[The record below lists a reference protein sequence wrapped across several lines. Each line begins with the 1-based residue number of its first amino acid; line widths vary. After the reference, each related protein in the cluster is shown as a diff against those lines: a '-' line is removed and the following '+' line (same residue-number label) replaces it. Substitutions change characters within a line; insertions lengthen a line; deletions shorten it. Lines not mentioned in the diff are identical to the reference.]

1 MGWELEDVEKP
12 FIAQVQMLGW
22 AHIEG
27 SLDDPAITDRSNFA
41 EAIQESVLR
50 AQLRALNPRPDGTPW
65 LDEARLS
72 EAVATITR
80 LGTHKLMEANQ
91 KATELLIK
99 GLTVEGL
106 PGWNSGRGQ
115 TIRYIDWDTPTNN
128 RFTVVNQY
136 RVDCPPGF
144 NSAKQFIVP
153 DLVLLVNGIPLIV
166 VECKSPSIPEPLA
179 EAVDQLRRYSN
190 QRKAAF
196 EVDENEGNES
206 LFATNQLLV
215 ATSFDQARVG
225 CVGAAFEH
233 YAQWKTVVGPDGT
246 GSEAHILACLNAVIP
261 VQAGIQNNTVIP
273 AQAGIQNNA
282 VIPAQAGI
290 QNHGTELPPRRGL
303 SEQERLIA
311 GLLAPAHLLD
321 VIKNFLLFMQ
331 IGGQTI
337 KSVCRYPQYRAVN
350 RAIARLKTGQTR
362 LQHGEHDQRG
372 GIIWH
377 TQGSGKSL
385 TMVFLVRKM
394 RADPALRRFK
404 VIVVTD
410 RKDLQRQ
417 LSATA
422 TLTGEIVEVA
432 DSTAG
437 VKALARRK
445 GPGLIFATIQ
455 KYRDADTAG
464 DAPLTADDL
473 PKVDEPKARY
483 KAAEK
488 FEVLNED
495 DGILVLVD
503 EAHRTQAG
511 DLHANLLAGL
521 PNCARIGFTGTP
533 IIMGEKKRTH
543 EIFGEFIDRYTI
555 KEAEADGATVPVL
568 YEGRTAT
575 GAIKDGTSLDELF
588 EDLFRQHTPEELEAI
603 KQKYATKG
611 HIFEAPALIADKAR
625 DILRHYVTNILP
637 NGYKA
642 QVVAYSRLAVI
653 RYFEALRQA
662 RDALLTEA
670 EALSPQ
676 DKALD
681 DETLCQRPPKVQAVV
696 QAWRY
701 RETLA
706 RIEFAPIISGS
717 NNDDPAWKAWT
728 DGTAHEQRIKRFKKP
743 LFHTDL
749 TKTDPLTF
757 LVVKSMLLTGFD
769 APIEGV
775 MYLDRPIREA
785 ELLQAIARVNRTG
798 FGKRCGIVVDY
809 YGVAQHL
816 KEALSA
822 YADEDVQGT
831 LASLRDEVPVLRDRH
846 LRVVDLFRQ
855 RGIESLEDAEACIE
869 ALGSERLRAEFAVK
883 LKSFLASLDTVLP
896 RPEGLP
902 YVADAKWLAYLYAR
916 ARNRYKDTPILGKDV
931 GAKVRKLIDDHV
943 ISLGIDPK
951 IPPIQLTDAHFI
963 QHLEHLDSADAV
975 TSRRAIASEMEH
987 AIRSHIRKHTDEDP
1001 VLYRKLSER
1010 LNDILKTLGERW
1022 DEVIAQLREIID
1034 ELRSGKAS
1042 ATDAPEDLPEHC
1054 APFLRTV
1061 LDVMYSGQTPT
1072 LDELLR
1078 LKDVTVELVELLIQ
1092 ELQSNRNIWSP
1103 HKRAAQDALNGQLF
1117 DYLMRLRPSL
1127 VGTHKAGVLADKLIE
1142 QARANHDKLVQL

>member
-12 FIAQVQMLGW
+12 FVAQLRGLGW
-22 AHIEG
+22 TYNEG
-27 SLDDPAITDRSNFA
+27 SLDDPAVTGRANFA
-41 EAIQESVLR
+41 EVIQEQLLKE
-50 AQLRALNPRPDGTPW
+50 QLRALNPGEYGAPW
-65 LDEARLS
+65 LDDARLS
-72 EAVATITR
+72 EAVAAITR
-80 LGTHKLMEANQ
+80 LGTHKLMEANE

-106 PGWNSGRGQ
+106 PGWDGGRGQ
-115 TIRYIDWDTPTNN
+115 TIHYIDWETPANN
-128 RFTVVNQY
+128 CFTVINQY

-144 NSAKQFIVP
+144 NSGKAFIVP
-153 DLVLLVNGIPLIV
+153 DLVLLVNGIPLVV

-190 QRKAAF
+190 QRKAVF
-196 EVDENEGNES
+196 EVDDNEGNEP

-215 ATSFDQARVG
+215 ATSFDEARVG

-233 YAQWKTVVGPDGT
+233 FVQWKTVVGPDGT
-246 GSEAHILACLNAVIP
+246 GSEIEV
-261 VQAGIQNNTVIP
+261 
-273 AQAGIQNNA
+273 AQGLGKSI
-282 VIPAQAGI
+282 
-290 QNHGTELPPRRGL
+290 L

-311 GLLAPAHLLD
+311 GLLSPAHLLD
-321 VIKNFLLFMQ
+321 VVKNFMLFMQ
-331 IGGQTI
+331 VGGQTI
-337 KSVCRYPQYRAVN
+337 KTVCRYPQYRAVN

-362 LQHGEHDQRG
+362 LQHGEQDQRG

-394 RADPALRRFK
+394 RADKKLRRFK

-410 RKDLQRQ
+410 RKDFQGQ
-417 LSATA
+417 LSVTA
-422 TLTGEIVEVA
+422 TLTGEAVEVA
-432 DSTAG
+432 ESTTG

-455 KYRDADTAG
+455 KYRDPDNIGEVSPIT
-464 DAPLTADDL
+464 DDL
-473 PKVDEPKARY
+473 SKGEELKARY
-483 KAAEK
+483 KADEN

-495 DGILVLVD
+495 ESILVLVD

-521 PNCARIGFTGTP
+521 PNCTRIGFTGTP

-568 YEGRTAT
+568 YEGRTAN
-575 GAIKDGTSLDELF
+575 GAIKDGASLDELF
-588 EDLFRQHTPEELEAI
+588 EDLFRQRTPEELEAI
-603 KQKYATKG
+603 KKKYATKG
-611 HIFEAPALIADKAR
+611 HIFDAPALIVDKAR
-625 DILRHYVTNILP
+625 DIIRHYVTNILP

-642 QVVAYSRLAVI
+642 QVVAYSRLAAI
-653 RYFEALRQA
+653 RYFEALKQA
-662 RDALLTEA
+662 RDELLA
-670 EALSPQ
+670 EAQTLSPE
-676 DKALD
+676 DKSLD
-681 DETLCQRPPKVQAVV
+681 DEALCQRSAKVQAVI

-706 RIEFAPIISGS
+706 CIEFAPIISGS
-717 NNDDPAWKAWT
+717 NNDDPAWKQWT
-728 DGTAHEQRIKRFKKP
+728 DSATHEHLIKCFKKP
-743 LFHTDL
+743 LFNAKPE
-749 TKTDPLTF
+749 KTDPLAF

-816 KEALSA
+816 KEALAA
-822 YADEDVQGT
+822 YADEDVEGA
-831 LASLRDEVPVLRDRH
+831 LASLKDELPVLRDRH

-855 RGIESLEDAEACIE
+855 RGIESLHDTDACIN
-869 ALGSERLRAEFAVK
+869 ALNSERLRAEFSIK
-883 LKSFLASLDTVLP
+883 LKAFLNSLDIVLP

-902 YVADAKWLAYLYAR
+902 YSGDAKHLAYIYAR
-916 ARNRYKDTPILGKDV
+916 ARNRYKDTPVLGKDV

-951 IPPIQLTDAHFI
+951 IPPIQLTDVEFATHVARTAN
-963 QHLEHLDSADAV
+963 D
-975 TSRRAIASEMEH
+975 RAKASEMEH
-987 AIRSHIRKHTDEDP
+987 AIRSHVREYTDEDP

-1010 LNDILKTLGERW
+1010 LNDILKTLGEQW
-1022 DEVIAQLREIID
+1022 DEVISQLQKLID
-1034 ELRSGKAS
+1034 ELRTGKMSS
-1042 ATDAPEDLPEHC
+1042 ADIPNDLPEHC
-1054 APFLRTV
+1054 APFLRTI
-1061 LDVMYSGQTPT
+1061 LDVVCAGQTPAAA
-1072 LDELLR
+1072 ELLH
-1078 LKDVTVELVELLIQ
+1078 LKDVTVQMVDLLVQ

-1103 HKRAAQDALNGQLF
+1103 HKLAAQEDLNSQLF
-1117 DYLMRLRPSL
+1117 EHFMHLQPPFVDADN
-1127 VGTHKAGVLADKLIE
+1127 AGVLADKLIY
-1142 QARANHDKLVQL
+1142 QARANHNKLVQV

>member
-12 FIAQVQMLGW
+12 FVAQLQALGW
-22 AHIEG
+22 AHVEG
-27 SLDDPAITDRSNFA
+27 SLDDPAVTGRANFA
-41 EAIQESVLR
+41 EVIQDSVLR
-50 AQLRALNPRPDGTPW
+50 SQLRALNAGPDGQPW
-65 LDEARLS
+65 LDDPRLS
-72 EAVATITR
+72 EAVAAITR
-80 LGTHKLMEANQ
+80 LDTHKLMEANQ

-106 PGWNSGRGQ
+106 PGWDGGRGQ
-115 TIRYIDWDTPTNN
+115 TLRYIDWDTPANN
-128 RFTVVNQY
+128 RFTVINQY

-144 NSAKQFIVP
+144 NSGKTFIVP
-153 DLVLLVNGIPLIV
+153 DLVLLVNGIPLVV

-196 EVDENEGNES
+196 EVDENEGSEA
-206 LFATNQLLV
+206 LFATNQLLI
-215 ATSFDQARVG
+215 ATSCDETRVG

-233 YAQWKTVVGPDGT
+233 FARWKTVVGPDGADAET
-246 GSEAHILACLNAVIP
+246 EV
-261 VQAGIQNNTVIP
+261 
-273 AQAGIQNNA
+273 AQLLGKND
-282 VIPAQAGI
+282 
-290 QNHGTELPPRRGL
+290 
-303 SEQERLIA
+303 QERLIA

-321 VIKNFLLFMQ
+321 VVKNFLLFVQ
-331 IGGQTI
+331 VGGQTI
-337 KSVCRYPQYRAVN
+337 KSVCRYQQYRAVN

-362 LQHGEHDQRG
+362 LAHGEHDQRS

-394 RADPALRRFK
+394 RAEAALRRFK
-404 VIVVTD
+404 IIVITD
-410 RKDLQRQ
+410 RKDLQSQ
-417 LSATA
+417 LSVTA
-422 TLTGEIVEVA
+422 TLTGEVVEVA

-437 VKALARRK
+437 VKTLARRK

-464 DAPLTADDL
+464 DAPLTADAL
-473 PKVDEPKARY
+473 PKVEQPRANYTAGDT
-483 KAAEK
+483 

-495 DGILVLVD
+495 DSILVLVD

-543 EIFGEFIDRYTI
+543 EIFGAFIDRYTI
-555 KEAEADGATVPVL
+555 RQSEEDGSTVPVL
-568 YEGRTAT
+568 YEGRTAK
-575 GAIKDGTSLDELF
+575 GAIKDGATLDELF
-588 EDLFRQHTPEELEAI
+588 EDLFRQRTPEELEAI
-603 KQKYATKG
+603 KKKYATKG
-611 HIFEAPALIADKAR
+611 HIFDAPALIADKAR
-625 DILRHYVTNILP
+625 DILRHYVTHILP

-642 QVVAYSRLAVI
+642 QVVAYSRLAAI
-653 RYFEALRQA
+653 RYFEALKLA
-662 RDALLTEA
+662 RNELLAKA

-676 DKALD
+676 DKGLD
-681 DETLCQRPPKVQAVV
+681 DEALCQRPPKIQAAV

-701 RETLA
+701 RDTLA
-706 RIEFAPIISGS
+706 RIEFAPVISGS
-717 NNDDPAWKAWT
+717 NNDNPAWKTWT
-728 DGTAHEQRIKRFKKP
+728 DGAAHEQLIQRFKKP
-743 LFHTDL
+743 LFHTQPE
-749 TKTDPLTF
+749 KTDPLAF

-769 APIEGV
+769 APVEGV

-816 KEALSA
+816 KEALAA
-822 YADEDVQGT
+822 YADEDVQGA
-831 LASLRDEVPVLRDRH
+831 LASLKDEAPVLRDRH

-855 RGIESLEDAEACIE
+855 RGIESLQDTEACVE
-869 ALGSERLRAEFAVK
+869 MLASEKLRAEFAVK
-883 LKSFLASLDTVLP
+883 LKAFLASLDTVLP

-902 YVADAKWLAYLYAR
+902 YSGDAKQLAYIYAR
-916 ARNRYKDTPILGKDV
+916 ARNRYKDTPVLGKDV

-943 ISLGIDPK
+943 ISLGINPK

-963 QHLEHLDSADAV
+963 QHLEHLESADAV
-975 TSRRAIASEMEH
+975 ESRRAIASEMEH
-987 AIRSHIRKHTDEDP
+987 ALRSHIRRHLDEDP

-1010 LNDILKTLGERW
+1010 LNEILRTLGDRW
-1022 DEVIAQLREIID
+1022 DEIIARLREIID
-1034 ELRSGKAS
+1034 QLREGA
-1042 ATDAPEDLPEHC
+1042 AGAEDTPDDLPEHC

-1061 LDVMYSGQTPT
+1061 LDVVCAGQTPT
-1072 LDELLR
+1072 PAELLR
-1078 LKDVTVELVELLIQ
+1078 LKDVTVDLVELLAE
-1092 ELQSNRNIWSP
+1092 ELKANPRIWSP
-1103 HKRAAQDALNGQLF
+1103 NKMPDQENLRDGVLF
-1117 DYLMRLRPSL
+1117 ERLMRLRPPL
-1127 VGTHKAGVLADKLIE
+1127 VDTDKAGLLADKLME
-1142 QARANHDKLVQL
+1142 QARANHDKLVQV

>member
-1 MGWELEDVEKP
+1 MGWELADVEKP
-12 FIAQVQMLGW
+12 FVAQLQALDW
-22 AHIEG
+22 AYTEG
-27 SLDDPAITDRSNFA
+27 SLETPALTGRSSFT
-41 EAIQESVLR
+41 EVIQEGVLR
-50 AQLRALNPRPDGTPW
+50 ERLRALNPGPDGQPW
-65 LDEARLS
+65 LDEARLP
-72 EAVATITR
+72 EAVAAITR

-91 KATELLIK
+91 KATDILIR

-106 PGWNSGRGQ
+106 PGWDGGRGQ
-115 TIRYIDWDTPTNN
+115 TIRYIDWDTPANN
-128 RFTVVNQY
+128 HFTVVNQY

-144 NSAKQFIVP
+144 NSGKAFIVP
-153 DLVLLVNGIPLIV
+153 DLVLLVNGLPLVV

-196 EVDENEGNES
+196 EVDDNEGNEA

-215 ATSFDQARVG
+215 ATSYDEARVG

-246 GSEAHILACLNAVIP
+246 GSEMEF
-261 VQAGIQNNTVIP
+261 
-273 AQAGIQNNA
+273 AQKLGK
-282 VIPAQAGI
+282 PS
-290 QNHGTELPPRRGL
+290 L

-321 VIKNFLLFMQ
+321 VVKNFLLFMQ
-331 IGGQTI
+331 VGGQTI
-337 KSVCRYPQYRAVN
+337 KSVCRYQQYRAVN
-350 RAIARLKTGQTR
+350 RAIARLKTGKTR
-362 LQHGEHDQRG
+362 PQHGEHDERG

-394 RADPALRRFK
+394 RADAQLRRFK

-410 RKDLQRQ
+410 RKDLQSQ
-417 LSATA
+417 LSVTA
-422 TLTGEIVEVA
+422 TLTGEVVEVA
-432 DSTAG
+432 ENTAG

-455 KYRDADTAG
+455 KYRQGEDGDTAG

-473 PKVDEPKARY
+473 PKVEEPKASY
-483 KAAEK
+483 KAGQTSADR

-495 DGILVLVD
+495 DSILVLVD

-555 KEAEADGATVPVL
+555 KEAEVDGATVPVL
-568 YEGRTAT
+568 YEGRTAN
-575 GAIKDGTSLDELF
+575 GAIKDGASLDELF

-611 HIFEAPALIADKAR
+611 HIFDAPALIADKAR
-625 DILRHYVTNILP
+625 DILRHYVTHILP

-642 QVVAYSRLAVI
+642 QVVAYSRLAAI
-653 RYFEALRQA
+653 RYFEALKTA
-662 RDALLTEA
+662 RDELLAEA
-670 EALSPQ
+670 QALSPQ

-681 DETLCQRPPKVQAVV
+681 DEALCQRPSQVQALV

-701 RETLA
+701 RDTLA

-717 NNDDPAWKAWT
+717 NNDDPAWKTWT
-728 DGTAHEQRIKRFKKP
+728 DGAAHEQRIKRFKKP
-743 LFHTDL
+743 LFHADSA
-749 TKTDPLTF
+749 KTDPLAF

-816 KEALSA
+816 KEALAA
-822 YADEDVQGT
+822 YADEDVEGA
-831 LASLRDEVPVLRDRH
+831 LASLKDEVPVLRDRH

-855 RGIESLEDAEACIE
+855 RGIESLDDTEACIE
-869 ALGSERLRAEFAVK
+869 ALGSEKLRAEFAVN
-883 LKSFLASLDTVLP
+883 LKAFLASLDTVLP

-902 YVADAKWLAYLYAR
+902 YSGDAKRLAYIYAR
-916 ARNRYKDTPILGKDV
+916 ARNRYKDTPVLGKDV

-951 IPPIQLTDAHFI
+951 IPPIQLTDAEFDTHV
-963 QHLEHLDSADAV
+963 A
-975 TSRRAIASEMEH
+975 RAASDRAKASEMEH

-1010 LNDILKTLGERW
+1010 LNEIFRTLGEQW
-1022 DEVIAQLREIID
+1022 NEVIAQLQKIID
-1034 ELRSGKAS
+1034 ELRTGKAG
-1042 ATDAPEDLPEHC
+1042 AADAPDDLPEHC

-1061 LDVMYSGQTPT
+1061 LDVVCAGQTPT
-1072 LDELLR
+1072 QAELLR
-1078 LKDVTVELVELLIQ
+1078 LKDVTVELVDLLVQ
-1092 ELQSNRNIWSP
+1092 ELQGNRGIWSP
-1103 HKRAAQDALNGQLF
+1103 SKRADQDNLNGQLF
-1117 DYLMRLRPSL
+1117 EHLMRLRPPL
-1127 VGTHKAGVLADKLIE
+1127 VDADKAGVLSDKLME
-1142 QARANHDKLVQL
+1142 QARASHDKLVQV

>member
-1 MGWELEDVEKP
+1 MGWELDDVEKP
-12 FIAQVQMLGW
+12 FVTQLQALGW

-27 SLDDPAITDRSNFA
+27 SIDDPTVTARSSFA
-41 EAIQESVLR
+41 EVIQQGLLR
-50 AQLRALNPRPDGTPW
+50 EKLCALNLGPDGAPW

-72 EAVATITR
+72 EAVAAITR
-80 LGTHKLMEANQ
+80 LGTHKLMEANE
-91 KATELLIK
+91 KATNLLIR

-106 PGWNSGRGQ
+106 PGWDGGRGQ
-115 TIRYIDWDTPTNN
+115 TLRYIDWDTPAKN
-128 RFTVVNQY
+128 RFTVINQY

-153 DLVLLVNGIPLIV
+153 DLVLLVNGIPLVV
-166 VECKSPSIPEPLA
+166 VECKSPSVPEPLA

-196 EVDENEGNES
+196 EVDDNEGNEP

-215 ATSFDQARVG
+215 ASSFDEARVG

-233 YAQWKTVVGPDGT
+233 YAQWKTVVGPEGS
-246 GSEAHILACLNAVIP
+246 GSEIEVAHALGKAAI
-261 VQAGIQNNTVIP
+261 
-273 AQAGIQNNA
+273 
-282 VIPAQAGI
+282 
-290 QNHGTELPPRRGL
+290 

-311 GLLAPAHLLD
+311 GLLTPAHLLD
-321 VIKNFLLFMQ
+321 VVKNFMLFMQ
-331 IGGQTI
+331 TGGQTI
-337 KSVCRYPQYRAVN
+337 KTVCRYQQYRAVN
-350 RAIARLKTGQTR
+350 RAMARLKTGQTR

-394 RADPALRRFK
+394 RADAELRRFK

-410 RKDLQRQ
+410 RKDLQGQ
-417 LSATA
+417 LSVTA
-422 TLTGEIVEVA
+422 TLTGEVVDVA
-432 DSTAG
+432 ESTAG

-455 KYRDADTAG
+455 KYRDPDSAG
-464 DAPLTADDL
+464 DAPLTEDDL
-473 PKVDEPKARY
+473 PKATDPEIKESRANY
-483 KAAEK
+483 KAFQK

-495 DGILVLVD
+495 DTILVLVD

-568 YEGRTAT
+568 YEGRTAN

-588 EDLFRQHTPEELEAI
+588 EDLFRQHSPEELEAI
-603 KQKYATKG
+603 KKKYATKG
-611 HIFEAPALIADKAR
+611 HIFDAPALIADKAR

-642 QVVAYSRLAVI
+642 QVVAYSRLAAI
-653 RYFEALRQA
+653 RYFEALRTA
-662 RDALLTEA
+662 RDDLLAEA
-670 EALSPQ
+670 HALSPE
-676 DKALD
+676 DKGLD
-681 DETLCQRPPKVQAVV
+681 DEALCQRPVSVQAVV

-701 RETLA
+701 RDTLA

-717 NNDDPAWKAWT
+717 NNDDPAWKPWT
-728 DGTAHEQRIKRFKKP
+728 DGTAHEQLIKRFKKP
-743 LFHTDL
+743 LFL
-749 TKTDPLTF
+749 SAGKEAKPEKTDPLVF

-809 YGVAQHL
+809 FGVARHL
-816 KEALSA
+816 KEALAA
-822 YADEDVQGT
+822 YADEDVEGA
-831 LASLRDEVPVLRDRH
+831 LASLKDEVPVLRDRH

-855 RGIESLEDAEACIE
+855 RGIDSLEDTEACVE
-869 ALGSERLRAEFAVK
+869 ALGSEKLRAEFAVK
-883 LKSFLASLDTVLP
+883 LKAFLGSLDTVLP

-902 YVADAKWLAYLYAR
+902 YTRDAKKLAYIYAR
-916 ARNRYKDTPILGKDV
+916 ARNRYKDTPVLGKDV
-931 GAKVRKLIDDHV
+931 GAKVRKLIDDHL

-951 IPPIQLTDAHFI
+951 IPPIQLTDAAFEK
-963 QHLEHLDSADAV
+963 HLQKTAHEAGFVASRAV
-975 TSRRAIASEMEH
+975 ASEMEH

-1001 VLYRKLSER
+1001 VLYRKLSEH
-1010 LNDILKTLGERW
+1010 LNDILKTLGEKW
-1022 DEVIAQLREIID
+1022 DEVISQLQKIID
-1034 ELRSGKAS
+1034 ELRTGKAGS
-1042 ATDAPEDLPEHC
+1042 ADAPSDLPEHC

-1061 LDVMYSGQTPT
+1061 LDVVCAGQTPT
-1072 LDELLR
+1072 AAELLR
-1078 LKDVTVELVELLIQ
+1078 LKDLTVELVDLLVQ
-1092 ELQSNRNIWSP
+1092 ELQGNRDIWSP
-1103 HKRAAQDALNGQLF
+1103 HKRAAQEDLNTQLF
-1117 DYLMRLRPSL
+1117 EHLMRLRPPL
-1127 VGTHKAGVLADKLIE
+1127 VDTDKAGVLADKLME
-1142 QARANHDKLVQL
+1142 QARASHDKLVQV

>member
-12 FIAQVQMLGW
+12 FVAQLQALGW
-22 AHIEG
+22 NYIEG
-27 SLDDPAITDRSNFA
+27 SLDDPALTGRSSFT
-41 EAIQESVLR
+41 EVIQDGVLR
-50 AQLRALNPRPDGTPW
+50 EQLRTLNPGPDGQPW
-65 LDEARLS
+65 LDDSRLS
-72 EAVATITR
+72 EAVAALTR
-80 LGTHKLMEANQ
+80 LGTHKLMEANE

-106 PGWNSGRGQ
+106 PGWDGGRGQ
-115 TIRYIDWDTPTNN
+115 TLRYVDWDTPANN
-128 RFTVVNQY
+128 RFTVINQY

-144 NSAKQFIVP
+144 NSGKAFIVP
-153 DLVLLVNGIPLIV
+153 DLVLLVNGLPVVV

-190 QRKAAF
+190 QRRAAF
-196 EVDENEGNES
+196 EVDDNEGNEA

-215 ATSFDQARVG
+215 ATSFDEARVA

-233 YAQWKTVVGPDGT
+233 FAQWKTVVGPDGV
-246 GSEAHILACLNAVIP
+246 GSEFGVAERL
-261 VQAGIQNNTVIP
+261 GKS
-273 AQAGIQNNA
+273 
-282 VIPAQAGI
+282 
-290 QNHGTELPPRRGL
+290 GL

-331 IGGQTI
+331 VGGQTI
-337 KSVCRYPQYRAVN
+337 KSVCRYQQYRAVN

-362 LQHGEHDQRG
+362 LQHGEHDERG

-394 RADPALRRFK
+394 RGDAQLRRFK

-410 RKDLQRQ
+410 RKDLQSQ
-417 LSATA
+417 LSVTA
-422 TLTGEIVEVA
+422 TLTGEAVQVA
-432 DSTAG
+432 ESTNG
-437 VKALARRK
+437 IKALARRK

-455 KYRDADTAG
+455 KYRDNDAVG
-464 DAPLTADDL
+464 DAPLTEEDL
-473 PKVDEPKARY
+473 PAQP
-483 KAAEK
+483 KAAEPRATYKADEK
-488 FEVLNED
+488 FEILNED
-495 DGILVLVD
+495 DSILVLVD

-575 GAIKDGTSLDELF
+575 GAIKDGASLDELF

-611 HIFEAPALIADKAR
+611 HIFDAPALIADKAR

-642 QVVAYSRLAVI
+642 QVVAYSRLAAI
-653 RYFEALRQA
+653 RYFEALKTA
-662 RDALLTEA
+662 RDELLAEA
-670 EALSPQ
+670 QALSPLDQ
-676 DKALD
+676 ALD
-681 DETLCQRPPKVQAVV
+681 DEALCQRPSQVQAVI

-701 RETLA
+701 RDTLS

-717 NNDDPAWKAWT
+717 NNDDPAWKTWT
-728 DGTAHEQRIKRFKKP
+728 DGAAHEQLIKRFKKP
-743 LFHTDL
+743 LFHARPE
-749 TKTDPLTF
+749 KTDPLAF

-816 KEALSA
+816 KEALAA
-822 YADEDVQGT
+822 YADEDVEGA
-831 LASLRDEVPVLRDRH
+831 LASLKDEVPVLRDRH

-855 RGIESLEDAEACIE
+855 QGIESLDDTEACVE
-869 ALGSERLRAEFAVK
+869 ALSSDKLRAEFAVK
-883 LKSFLASLDTVLP
+883 LKAFLGSLDTVLP

-902 YVADAKWLAYLYAR
+902 YTKDAKKLAYIYAR
-916 ARNRYKDTPILGKDV
+916 ARNRYKDTPVLGKDV

-943 ISLGIDPK
+943 ISLGVDPK
-951 IPPIQLTDAHFI
+951 IPPIQLTDAEFDT
-963 QHLEHLDSADAV
+963 HLARTVND
-975 TSRRAIASEMEH
+975 RAKASEMEH
-987 AIRSHIRKHTDEDP
+987 AIRSHIRRHADEDP

-1010 LNDILKTLGERW
+1010 LSEILRTLGDKW
-1022 DEVIAQLREIID
+1022 DEVVTQLQKITD
-1034 ELRSGKAS
+1034 ELRSGKVRDD
-1042 ATDAPEDLPEHC
+1042 ATPGDLPEHC

-1061 LDVMYSGQTPT
+1061 LDVVCANQAPTPA
-1072 LDELLR
+1072 ELQR
-1078 LKDVTVELVELLIQ
+1078 LKDVTVELVDLLVQ

-1103 HKRAAQDALNGQLF
+1103 QKRAAQEDLNTQLF
-1117 DYLMRLRPSL
+1117 EHLMRLRPPL
-1127 VGTHKAGVLADKLIE
+1127 VDADKAGVLADKLME
-1142 QARANHDKLVQL
+1142 QARANHDRLVQV

>member
-1 MGWELEDVEKP
+1 MGWELDDVERP
-12 FIAQVQMLGW
+12 FVAQLQMLGW
-22 AHIEG
+22 THIEG
-27 SLDDPAITDRSNFA
+27 SLDVPGVTERTSFT
-41 EAIQESVLR
+41 EVIQERVLR
-50 AQLRALNPRPDGTPW
+50 EQLRALNAGPDGKPW
-65 LDEARLS
+65 LDDARLS
-72 EAVATITR
+72 EAVGGITR
-80 LGTHKLMEANQ
+80 LGSHKLMEANE

-106 PGWNSGRGQ
+106 PGWDGGRGQ
-115 TIRYIDWDTPTNN
+115 TIRYIDWDKPSNN
-128 RFTVVNQY
+128 RYTVVNQY

-144 NSAKQFIVP
+144 NSAKQFIVL
-153 DLVLLVNGIPLIV
+153 DLVLLVNGIPLVV

-179 EAVDQLRRYSN
+179 NAVDQLRRYSN

-196 EVDENEGNES
+196 EVDDNEGNET
-206 LFATNQLLV
+206 LFATNQLLI
-215 ATSFDQARVG
+215 ASSFDEARVG

-233 YAQWKTVVGPDGT
+233 FAQWKTVVGPDGA
-246 GSEAHILACLNAVIP
+246 GSESDV
-261 VQAGIQNNTVIP
+261 
-273 AQAGIQNNA
+273 AQRLGKS
-282 VIPAQAGI
+282 
-290 QNHGTELPPRRGL
+290 GL

-311 GLLAPAHLLD
+311 GLLAPTHLLD

-331 IGGQTI
+331 VGGQTI
-337 KSVCRYPQYRAVN
+337 KSVCRYQQYRAVN
-350 RAIARLKTGQTR
+350 RAVARLKTGQTR
-362 LQHGEHDQRG
+362 LQHGESDQRG

-394 RADPALRRFK
+394 RADADLRRFK

-417 LSATA
+417 LSVTA
-422 TLTGEIVEVA
+422 TLTGEVVEVA
-432 DSTAG
+432 ESTAG

-455 KYRDADTAG
+455 KYRDNDTAG
-464 DAPLTADDL
+464 DAPLKADDL
-473 PKVDEPKARY
+473 PKMEEPKASY
-483 KAAEK
+483 KAGEP

-495 DGILVLVD
+495 EHILVLVD

-568 YEGRTAT
+568 YEGRTAV
-575 GAIKDGTSLDELF
+575 GAIKDGASLDELF
-588 EDLFRQHTPEELEAI
+588 EDLFRQHTQEELEAV

-611 HIFEAPALIADKAR
+611 HIFDAPALIADKAR

-642 QVVAYSRLAVI
+642 QVVAYSRLAAI
-653 RYFEALRQA
+653 RYFEALRSA
-662 RDALLTEA
+662 RDELLAEA
-670 EALSPQ
+670 HALSPA

-681 DETLCQRPPKVQAVV
+681 DEALCQRPAKVQAVV

-701 RETLA
+701 RDTLA
-706 RIEFAPIISGS
+706 QIEFAPIISGS
-717 NNDDPAWKAWT
+717 NNDDPAWKPWT
-728 DGTAHEQRIKRFKKP
+728 DGAAHEQLIKRFKKP
-743 LFHTDL
+743 IFNNKPD
-749 TKTDPLTF
+749 KADPLAF

-769 APIEGV
+769 APIAGV

-816 KEALSA
+816 KEALAA
-822 YADEDVQGT
+822 YADEDVQGA
-831 LASLRDEVPVLRDRH
+831 LASLKDEVPVLRDRH

-855 RGIESLEDAEACIE
+855 RGIESLDDTEACVE
-869 ALGSERLRAEFAVK
+869 VLGSEKLRAEFAVK
-883 LKSFLASLDTVLP
+883 LKAFLGSLDTVLP

-902 YVADAKWLAYLYAR
+902 YSGDAKRLAYIYAR
-916 ARNRYKDTPILGKDV
+916 ARNRYKDTPVLGKDV

-943 ISLGIDPK
+943 ISLGVDPK
-951 IPPIQLTDAHFI
+951 IPPIQLTDANFAK
-963 QHLEHLDSADAV
+963 HLSQVAESTSINASRAV
-975 TSRRAIASEMEH
+975 ASEMEH
-987 AIRSHIRKHTDEDP
+987 AIRSHVRQHLDEDP

-1010 LNDILKTLGERW
+1010 LNDIFKTLGEQW
-1022 DEVIAQLREIID
+1022 NEIIAQLQQIID

-1042 ATDAPEDLPEHC
+1042 DSDMPSDLPEHC

-1061 LDVMYSGQTPT
+1061 LDVVCSDKTPT
-1072 LDELLR
+1072 ATELLR
-1078 LKDVTVELVELLIQ
+1078 LKDVTVELVELLVT
-1092 ELQSNRNIWSP
+1092 ELKSNPKIWSANKIP
-1103 HKRAAQDALNGQLF
+1103 DQEHLRDGTLF
-1117 DYLMRLRPSL
+1117 DHLMRLRPPL
-1127 VGTHKAGVLADKLIE
+1127 VDADMAGVLADKLLE
-1142 QARANHDKLVQL
+1142 QARANHDKLVAL

>member
-1 MGWELEDVEKP
+1 MMGWELEDVEKP
-12 FIAQVQMLGW
+12 FVAQLEGLGW
-22 AHIEG
+22 TYVEG
-27 SLDDPAITDRSNFA
+27 SLDDPKVTGRGSFS
-41 EAIQESVLR
+41 EVIQEGVLR
-50 AQLRALNPRPDGTPW
+50 ERLRASNPGPDGQPW
-65 LDEARLS
+65 LDDARLS
-72 EAVATITR
+72 EAVAAITR
-80 LGTHKLMEANQ
+80 LGTHKLMEANH

-106 PGWNSGRGQ
+106 PGWDGGRGQ
-115 TIRYIDWDTPTNN
+115 TIRYVDWDTPANN

-136 RVDCPPGF
+136 RVDCPPGY
-144 NSAKQFIVP
+144 NSGKAFIVP
-153 DLVLLVNGIPLIV
+153 DLVLLVNGIPLVV

-179 EAVDQLRRYSN
+179 QAVDQLRRYSN

-196 EVDENEGNES
+196 EVEDNEGNEA
-206 LFATNQLLV
+206 LLATNQLLI
-215 ATSFDQARVG
+215 ATSFDEARVG
-225 CVGAAFEH
+225 CIGAAFEH
-233 YAQWKTVVGPDGT
+233 YAQWKTVVGPDGS
-246 GSEAHILACLNAVIP
+246 GSEIEV
-261 VQAGIQNNTVIP
+261 
-273 AQAGIQNNA
+273 AQKLGKS
-282 VIPAQAGI
+282 
-290 QNHGTELPPRRGL
+290 GL
-303 SEQERLIA
+303 SEQERLVA

-331 IGGQTI
+331 VGGQTI
-337 KSVCRYPQYRAVN
+337 KSVCRYQQYRAVN
-350 RAIARLKTGQTR
+350 RALARLKTGKTR
-362 LQHGEHDQRG
+362 QQHGEHDERG

-394 RADPALRRFK
+394 RADAQLRRFK

-417 LSATA
+417 LSETA
-422 TLTGEIVEVA
+422 TLTGEVVEVA
-432 DSTAG
+432 NSTMS

-455 KYRDADTAG
+455 KYRDGDTVG

-473 PKVDEPKARY
+473 PKVKEPKAGY
-483 KAAEK
+483 KAGEQ

-495 DGILVLVD
+495 DSILVLVD

-568 YEGRTAT
+568 YEGRTAQ
-575 GAIKDGTSLDELF
+575 GAVKDGASLDELF
-588 EDLFRQHTPEELEAI
+588 EDLFRQRTPEELEAI

-611 HIFEAPALIADKAR
+611 HIFDAPALIADKAR
-625 DILRHYVTNILP
+625 DMLRHYVTNILP

-642 QVVAYSRLAVI
+642 QVVAYSRLAAI
-653 RYFEALRQA
+653 RYFAALKAA
-662 RDALLTEA
+662 RDELLAEA
-670 EALSPQ
+670 DALSPQ

-681 DETLCQRPPKVQAVV
+681 DEALCQRPPKVQALV

-701 RETLA
+701 RDTLA

-728 DGTAHEQRIKRFKKP
+728 DGTAHEQLIKRFKKP
-743 LFHTDL
+743 LFHADPA
-749 TKTDPLTF
+749 KTDPLAF

-816 KEALSA
+816 KEALAA
-822 YADEDVQGT
+822 YADEDVEGA
-831 LASLRDEVPVLRDRH
+831 LASLRDEIPVLRDRH

-855 RGIESLEDAEACIE
+855 RGIESLDDAEACID

-883 LKSFLASLDTVLP
+883 LKAFLASLDTVLP

-902 YVADAKWLAYLYAR
+902 YSGDAKRLAYIYAR
-916 ARNRYKDTPILGKDV
+916 ARNRYKDTPVLGKDV

-951 IPPIQLTDAHFI
+951 IPPIQLTDAEFDT
-963 QHLEHLDSADAV
+963 HLARTAND
-975 TSRRAIASEMEH
+975 RAKASEMEH
-987 AIRSHIRKHTDEDP
+987 AIRSHIRKHADEDP

-1010 LNDILKTLGERW
+1010 LNEILKSLGEQW
-1022 DEVIAQLREIID
+1022 NEVIAQLQKIIED
-1034 ELRSGKAS
+1034 LRTGTVGTA
-1042 ATDAPEDLPEHC
+1042 DAPSDLPEHC

-1061 LDVMYSGQTPT
+1061 LDVVCAGQAPKSA
-1072 LDELLR
+1072 ELLR
-1078 LKDVTVELVELLIQ
+1078 LKDVTVELVDLLVQ
-1092 ELQSNRNIWSP
+1092 ELQGNRGIWSP
-1103 HKRAAQDALNGQLF
+1103 SKRADQDNLNGQLF
-1117 DYLMRLRPSL
+1117 ERLMRLRPPL
-1127 VGTHKAGVLADKLIE
+1127 VDADKAGVLADKLME
-1142 QARANHDKLVQL
+1142 QARANHDKLVQV

>member
-12 FIAQVQMLGW
+12 LVAQLQVLGW
-22 AHIEG
+22 THIEG
-27 SLDDPAITDRSNFA
+27 SLDDPRITGRNNFA
-41 EAIQESVLR
+41 EVIQEGVLR
-50 AQLRALNPRPDGTPW
+50 EQLRALNPGPDGRPW
-65 LDEARLS
+65 LNDASLS
-72 EAVATITR
+72 EAVAAITR
-80 LGTHKLMEANQ
+80 LGTRKLMEANE
-91 KATELLIK
+91 KATELVIK
-99 GLTVEGL
+99 GITVEGL
-106 PGWNSGRGQ
+106 PGWDGGRGQ
-115 TIRYIDWDTPTNN
+115 TIRYIDWDAPANN
-128 RFTVVNQY
+128 RFTVANQY

-144 NSAKQFIVP
+144 NAGKAFIVP
-153 DLVLLVNGIPLIV
+153 DLVLLVNGIPLVV

-196 EVDENEGNES
+196 EVDDNEGNEA
-206 LFATNQLLV
+206 LFATTQLLI
-215 ATSFDQARVG
+215 ATCFDEARVA
-225 CVGAAFEH
+225 CIGAAFEH
-233 YAQWKTVVGPDGT
+233 YAQWKTVVGPDGS
-246 GSEAHILACLNAVIP
+246 GSEIEAAHAL
-261 VQAGIQNNTVIP
+261 GKST
-273 AQAGIQNNA
+273 
-282 VIPAQAGI
+282 
-290 QNHGTELPPRRGL
+290 L

-311 GLLAPAHLLD
+311 GLLTPAHLLD
-321 VIKNFLLFMQ
+321 VVKNFMLFMQ
-331 IGGQTI
+331 AGGQTI
-337 KSVCRYPQYRAVN
+337 KTVCRYQQYRAVN
-350 RAIARLKTGQTR
+350 RAISRLKNGQTR

-394 RADPALRRFK
+394 RTDTQLRRFK
-404 VIVVTD
+404 IIVVTD
-410 RKDLQRQ
+410 RKDLQGQ
-417 LSATA
+417 LSVTA
-422 TLTGEIVEVA
+422 TLTGETVEVA
-432 DSTAG
+432 ESTEG
-437 VKALARRK
+437 VKALARRR
-445 GPGLIFATIQ
+445 GPALIFAAIQ
-455 KYRDADTAG
+455 KYRNADTQG
-464 DAPLTADDL
+464 DASLEADDL
-473 PKVDEPKARY
+473 PKAAESKATY
-483 KAAEK
+483 NAEEK

-495 DGILVLVD
+495 ETILVLVD

-568 YEGRTAT
+568 YEGRTAN
-575 GAIKDGTSLDELF
+575 GAIKDGASLDELF

-611 HIFEAPALIADKAR
+611 HIFDAPELIADKAR

-642 QVVAYSRLAVI
+642 QVVAYSRLAAI
-653 RYFEALRQA
+653 RYFDALRNA
-662 RDALLTEA
+662 RDELLAEA
-670 EALSPQ
+670 DALSPE

-681 DETLCQRPPKVQAVV
+681 DVDLCRRSPKVQAVV

-701 RETLA
+701 RETVA
-706 RIEFAPIISGS
+706 RLEFAPIISGG
-717 NNDDPAWKAWT
+717 NNDDPTWKEWT
-728 DGTAHEQRIKRFKKP
+728 DGTAQEQLIKRFKKP
-743 LFHTDL
+743 LFHAKPD
-749 TKTDPLTF
+749 KTDSLAF

-816 KEALSA
+816 KEALAA
-822 YADEDVQGT
+822 YADEDVEGA
-831 LASLRDEVPVLRDRH
+831 LVSLKDEVPVLRDRH

-855 RGIESLEDAEACIE
+855 RGIESLDDTEACVD
-869 ALGSERLRAEFAVK
+869 ALGSEKLRAEFAVK
-883 LKSFLASLDTVLP
+883 LKAFLASLDTVLP

-902 YVADAKWLAYLYAR
+902 YSGDAKRLAYIYAR
-916 ARNRYKDTPILGKDV
+916 ARNRYKDTPVLGKDV

-951 IPPIQLTDAHFI
+951 IPPIQLTDVEFDAH
-963 QHLEHLDSADAV
+963 L
-975 TSRRAIASEMEH
+975 SRVANARAKASEMEH
-987 AIRSHIRKHTDEDP
+987 AIRSHIRKHIEEDP

-1010 LNDILKTLGERW
+1010 LSDILKTLGEQW
-1022 DEVIAQLREIID
+1022 DEVIVQLQKIID
-1034 ELRSGKAS
+1034 ELRTGKA
-1042 ATDAPEDLPEHC
+1042 ATADAPGDLPEHC
-1054 APFLRTV
+1054 VPFLRTV
-1061 LDVMYSGQTPT
+1061 IDVVCADAAPT
-1072 LDELLR
+1072 DVELLR
-1078 LKDVTVELVELLIQ
+1078 LKDVTVEVVDLLVQ

-1103 HKRAAQDALNGQLF
+1103 HKRAAQDELNGQLF
-1117 DYLMRLRPSL
+1117 DHVMRLRPPL
-1127 VGTHKAGVLADKLIE
+1127 VNADKAGVLADRLME
-1142 QARANHDKLVQL
+1142 QARANHDKLVQV

>member
-1 MGWELEDVEKP
+1 MGWELDDVERP
-12 FIAQVQMLGW
+12 FVAQLQTLGW
-22 AHIEG
+22 AYTEG
-27 SLDDPAITDRSNFA
+27 SLDTPAATGRSNFA
-41 EAIQESVLR
+41 EVIQEGVLR
-50 AQLRALNPRPDGTPW
+50 EHLRALNPGPDGQPW

-72 EAVATITR
+72 EAVAAITR

-106 PGWNSGRGQ
+106 PGWDGGRGQ
-115 TIRYIDWDTPTNN
+115 TIRYIDWDTPANN
-128 RFTVVNQY
+128 CFTVVNQY

-144 NSAKQFIVP
+144 SSGKDFIVP
-153 DLVLLVNGIPLIV
+153 DLVLLVNGVPLVV

-196 EVDENEGNES
+196 EVDDNEGNEP
-206 LFATNQLLV
+206 LFATNQLLI
-215 ATSFDQARVG
+215 ATSFDEARVG
-225 CVGAAFEH
+225 CIGAAFEH
-233 YAQWKTVVGPDGT
+233 YAEWKTVVGPDGT
-246 GSEAHILACLNAVIP
+246 GSEIEV
-261 VQAGIQNNTVIP
+261 
-273 AQAGIQNNA
+273 AQKLGK
-282 VIPAQAGI
+282 PS
-290 QNHGTELPPRRGL
+290 L

-311 GLLAPAHLLD
+311 GLLEPAHLLD
-321 VIKNFLLFMQ
+321 VVKNFLLFMQ
-331 IGGQTI
+331 VGGQTI
-337 KSVCRYPQYRAVN
+337 KSVCRYQQYRAVN
-350 RAIARLKTGQTR
+350 RAIARLKTGKTR
-362 LQHGEHDQRG
+362 LQHGEHDERG

-377 TQGSGKSL
+377 AQGSGKSL

-394 RADPALRRFK
+394 RADAQLRRFK

-410 RKDLQRQ
+410 RKDLQNQ
-417 LSATA
+417 LSVTA
-422 TLTGEIVEVA
+422 TLTGEVVEVTE
-432 DSTAG
+432 STAG

-455 KYRDADTAG
+455 KYRDADTVG
-464 DAPLTADDL
+464 DAPLTADDV
-473 PKVDEPKARY
+473 PKVEEPKVSY
-483 KAAEK
+483 KAGEK

-495 DGILVLVD
+495 DSILVLVD

-568 YEGRTAT
+568 YEGRTAN
-575 GAIKDGTSLDELF
+575 GAVKDGASLDELF

-611 HIFEAPALIADKAR
+611 HIFDAPALIADKAR
-625 DILRHYVTNILP
+625 DMLRHYVTNILP

-642 QVVAYSRLAVI
+642 QVVAYSRLAAI
-653 RYFEALRQA
+653 RYFKALKTA
-662 RDALLTEA
+662 RDELLAAA
-670 EALSPQ
+670 EGLSPPE
-676 DKALD
+676 KALD
-681 DETLCQRPPKVQAVV
+681 DETLCQRPPKVQALV

-701 RETLA
+701 RDTLS

-728 DGTAHEQRIKRFKKP
+728 DGATHEQLIKRFKKP
-743 LFHTDL
+743 LFHADPA
-749 TKTDPLTF
+749 KADPLAF

-816 KEALSA
+816 KEALAA
-822 YADEDVQGT
+822 YADEDVEGA
-831 LASLRDEVPVLRDRH
+831 LASLKDEIPVLRDRH

-855 RGIESLEDAEACIE
+855 RGIESLDDTEACVE

-883 LKSFLASLDTVLP
+883 LKAFLASLDTVLP

-902 YVADAKWLAYLYAR
+902 YSGDAKRLAYIYAR
-916 ARNRYKDTPILGKDV
+916 ARNRYKDTPVLGKDV
-931 GAKVRKLIDDHV
+931 GAKVRKLINDHV

-951 IPPIQLTDAHFI
+951 IPPIRLTDAEFDAHVAR
-963 QHLEHLDSADAV
+963 SAND
-975 TSRRAIASEMEH
+975 RAKASEMEH

-1010 LNDILKTLGERW
+1010 LNEILRSLGEQW
-1022 DEVIAQLREIID
+1022 NEIIAQLQKIID
-1034 ELRSGKAS
+1034 ELRTGTAGT
-1042 ATDAPEDLPEHC
+1042 ADAPSDLPEHF

-1061 LDVMYSGQTPT
+1061 LDVVCAGQAPT
-1072 LDELLR
+1072 SAELLR
-1078 LKDVTVELVELLIQ
+1078 LKDVTVELVDLLVQ
-1092 ELQSNRNIWSP
+1092 ELQGNRGIWSP
-1103 HKRAAQDALNGQLF
+1103 SKRADQDNLNGLLF
-1117 DYLMRLRPSL
+1117 EHLMRLRPPL
-1127 VGTHKAGVLADKLIE
+1127 VDVDKAGVLADKLME
-1142 QARANHDKLVQL
+1142 QARASHDKLVQV